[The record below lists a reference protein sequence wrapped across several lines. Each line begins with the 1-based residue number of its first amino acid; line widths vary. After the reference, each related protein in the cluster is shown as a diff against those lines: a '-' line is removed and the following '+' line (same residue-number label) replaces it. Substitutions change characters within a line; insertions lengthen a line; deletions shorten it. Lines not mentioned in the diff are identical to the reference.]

1 MVRTLFVPKL
11 RFLPVGLAA
20 VVLAACEV
28 QPVVTTTAPPATAD
42 TTTAVAAPETVP
54 ETVPENGPENVPET
68 AAQTTTETEPETDPP
83 AEEMTAEDTAD
94 VAASD
99 AVEPAGTV
107 QAAEDV
113 ADAAET
119 EGGDSNP
126 AASEQPPAT
135 EEVAVTD
142 TGGEA
147 QPETSAP
154 GDVTTEDTPTR
165 NETAD
170 GETANAE
177 TTGAQTETTELAMIA
192 PPPPP
197 PPPPPPAELEPA
209 SLVGM
214 TPAQLRVRLGE
225 ADFARQEGDMKTW
238 QYRFSG
244 CVVDYFLFPKDGVS
258 RVAGWTWRAP
268 VIGMDVDATSCRRAL
283 AVRDSAGG

>member
-54 ETVPENGPENVPET
+54 ETVPENVPENVPET

-94 VAASD
+94 VAASPT
-99 AVEPAGTV
+99 VEPAGTV

-197 PPPPPPAELEPA
+197 PAELEPA

>member
-83 AEEMTAEDTAD
+83 AEEMTAEDTTN
-94 VAASD
+94 VAASPT
-99 AVEPAGTV
+99 VEPAGTV

-197 PPPPPPAELEPA
+197 PAELEPA